1 MSKNEDEKKRRK
13 WGRVEKL
20 PSGNFRVKYLDPD
33 GKLVSKKGTFLTEE
47 EADDW
52 LRETKTNIVN
62 FARVGEVW
70 TPERES
76 EVKLTVRELIEKWLK
91 ESTEIKKEST
101 RQSHM
106 RRMRSRVLNTPLADK
121 RVVKVTNKDILSWHK
136 MMVSEH
142 PDQPVTNAGAYRTL
156 STAFSHARDSLELIS
171 ENPVKVKGASKAPKT
186 KNLDV
191 EVLTPEEVAAIA
203 DNITPRYKIAILL
216 MAYAGLRI
224 GEVIP
229 LQVGDFSMK
238 QDTMIVKVRRGAA
251 RVKDEATNK
260 MVLEVGLPKT
270 TAGVRDIALPSKI
283 AEEVKNHI
291 QQFVDDPK
299 NPESLLITTSTG
311 NMVMDT
317 SLRSRMIPA
326 AEAAGRPEVRPHD
339 LRRYYATS
347 LLNHGQISL
356 TECCRLM
363 GHTKVDQ
370 LLEYQRASKNYEI
383 IAAANLDK
391 LI

>member
-1 MSKNEDEKKRRK
+1 MSKNEDEKNRRK

-52 LRETKTNIVN
+52 LRETKTNIDN

-91 ESTEIKKEST
+91 ESTAITKEST

-106 RRMRSRVLNTPLADK
+106 RRMNSRVLNTPLADK
-121 RVVKVTNKDILSWHK
+121 RVVKVTTKDISSWHK
-136 MMVSEH
+136 KMVLNH
-142 PDQPVTNAGAYRTL
+142 PDQPVFNAGAYRTL

-191 EVLTPEEVAAIA
+191 EVLTNEEVAAIA

-238 QDTMIVKVRRGAA
+238 QDMMVVKVRRGAA
-251 RVKDEATNK
+251 RVKDETTNK

-270 TAGVRDIALPSKI
+270 EAGVRDIAIPSKI

-291 QQFVDDPK
+291 QQFVDD
-299 NPESLLITTSTG
+299 PESLLITTSTG

-326 AEAAGRPEVRPHD
+326 AASAGRPEVRPHD

-370 LLEYQRASKNYEI
+370 LMEYQRASANYEHR
-383 IAAANLDK
+383 AAANLDK